1 MNNTS
6 LRVVLCFTL
15 MAILTGCGTLQY
27 ASIPGESKAG
37 LVLKHDVSKL
47 LLASASVNSDFA
59 VSNPNCVEQVS
70 AKNIVRTKI
79 VNSRADQGSWKEIWY
94 VQICHK
100 TIPFEIS
107 FLPDGSGGT

>member
-1 MNNTS
+1 
-6 LRVVLCFTL
+6 

-107 FLPDGSGGT
+107 FLPDGSGGTYFNINQVK